1 MIISA
6 IVAVAVGVMP
16 VNYSSNA
23 PQTVMFDQAKIA
35 AQVGSFAQSIR
46 KDGSTEVR
54 GFDRLGRAYDL
65 TITANGHVT
74 GRVGSWD
81 VTFDVTDAA

>member
-6 IVAVAVGVMP
+6 IVAVAVGVAP
-16 VNYSSNA
+16 VEFSTA
-23 PQTVMFDQAKIA
+23 PQTVKFDERKIA
-35 AQVGSFAQSIR
+35 GQVGPYAQSVR

-54 GFDRLGRAYDL
+54 GFDRLGRPYDL

-81 VTFDVTDAA
+81 VTFDVSDAA